1 MKKALIIFTPVFFAL
16 FVLNQSFYGW
26 CFKGYCLAAAFP
38 KVLILSAILTG
49 VFYAISKSE
58 NTNSK

>member
-1 MKKALIIFTPVFFAL
+1 MQKTLAIFIPVFIVL
-16 FVLNQSFYGW
+16 FLLNQSFYGG

-38 KVLILSAILTG
+38 KVLILSAVLTG

-58 NTNSK
+58 SAK

>member
-1 MKKALIIFTPVFFAL
+1 MQKALAIFIPTFLIL
-16 FVLNQSFYGW
+16 FVLNQSFYGG

-58 NTNSK
+58 SNE